1 MDKSARN
8 TETTSK
14 QEGQVSRPT
23 GPNYVAI
30 VSIIGSVLENFVYG
44 IAIGFPVLI

>member
-8 TETTSK
+8 TETTNK
-14 QEGQVSRPT
+14 QEQVSGPT

-44 IAIGFPVLI
+44 IAIGFPVLT